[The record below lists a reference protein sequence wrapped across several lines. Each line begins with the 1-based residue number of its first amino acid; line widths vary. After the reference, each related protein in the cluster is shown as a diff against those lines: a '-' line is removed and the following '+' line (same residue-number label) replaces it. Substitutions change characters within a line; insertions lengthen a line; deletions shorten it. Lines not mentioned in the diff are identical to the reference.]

1 MRVYDLLGHPTHL
14 AGKPKGENS
23 MSGKRLNVKLCNA
36 RHRKSCTHGEAGFA
50 EPKFPLVLPKA
61 RRSIAATGVTVPAHQ
76 CRRCVNTLYSEDG
89 VMNSGKGMNGS
100 LTVLY
105 V

>member
-1 MRVYDLLGHPTHL
+1 LRVYDLLGHPTDL
-14 AGKPKGENS
+14 EGKPKGENS
-23 MSGKRLNVKLCNA
+23 MSGKRINAKLCSMM
-36 RHRKSCTHGEAGFA
+36 RRKSCTHGEAVFA

-61 RRSIAATGVTVPAHQ
+61 RRSIAATGVTVTTHQ
-76 CRRCVNTLYSEDG
+76 CLRCVNTLYSEDG

-100 LTVLY
+100 LHVLN